1 MPGMGMMQGG
11 NQMGMMQQQQQGE
24 MMGAEVEMMG
34 AEGEMMADAGMEGGE
49 FDAAALE

>member
-24 MMGAEVEMMG
+24 MMGAE
-34 AEGEMMADAGMEGGE
+34 GEMMADAGMEGGE
-49 FDAAALE
+49 LDAAVLE